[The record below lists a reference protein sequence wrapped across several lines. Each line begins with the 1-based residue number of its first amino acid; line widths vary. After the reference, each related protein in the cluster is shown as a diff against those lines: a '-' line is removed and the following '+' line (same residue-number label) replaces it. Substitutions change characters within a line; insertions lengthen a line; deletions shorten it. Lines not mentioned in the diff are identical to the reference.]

1 MLNSEHV
8 HTTFRKSP
16 PPPTSPLAVY
26 WGIPG
31 DVVVV
36 VVVGFI
42 V

>member
-16 PPPTSPLAVY
+16 PPPPPLAVY

-31 DVVVV
+31 HVVV